1 MKKFFRKENK
11 NQDVL
16 IKINIP
22 RPERLHI
29 LNQLDTYNINHFSLI
44 QSEESLLRSLA
55 FKEIEKRER

>member
-29 LNQLDTYNINHFSLI
+29 LNKLDTYNINHFSLI